1 MKAGFSH
8 VAFYER
14 IKSNN
19 MRIACLCV
27 ALLTFAG
34 CATWSQA
41 DVDHHLLSDQRVCDA
56 NVSNLDSSARKHFT
70 CSGTKPLPPECEKP
84 DSDDLPACREWV
96 LGERARLDELNAFA
110 AGAVL
115 FSPTP

>member
-1 MKAGFSH
+1 MKAGFSQI
-8 VAFYER
+8 AS
-14 IKSNN
+14 KN

-56 NVSNLDSSARKHFT
+56 NVSNPDSSAWKHFT
-70 CSGTKPLPPECEKP
+70 CSGTTPLPPKCEKP
-84 DSDDLPACREWV
+84 DSDDLPACREWI
-96 LGERARLDELNAFA
+96 LGKRARLDELNALA